1 MFNAWYSLGGVSR
14 ELCEG
19 WKGVLR
25 EDILWWEDETG
36 DVHMRIKLNIFESI
50 KMRKDIRA
58 FNELHD
64 MTKLELVKL

>member
-1 MFNAWYSLGGVSR
+1 MFNAWYSLRGVSR
-14 ELCEG
+14 ELFEE
-19 WKGVLR
+19 WKDVLR

-36 DVHMRIKLNIFESI
+36 NVHMRIKLNIIESI

>member
-1 MFNAWYSLGGVSR
+1 MFNAWYSLRGVSR
-14 ELCEG
+14 ELFEE
-19 WKGVLR
+19 WKDVLR

-36 DVHMRIKLNIFESI
+36 DVHMRIKLNVFESI